1 MKTVRKLIIPILL
14 TILTAL
20 QFVCLVKGIIV
31 INWLGVAGYLN
42 AIVGFSVITAC
53 SWWVS
58 IGIIKMDKEN
68 LQPTKETMKYRRL
81 KNGKKKD

>member
-1 MKTVRKLIIPILL
+1 MKTFRKIIIPTLL
-14 TILTAL
+14 TVLTAV
-20 QFVCLVKGIIV
+20 QFLCLIKGVVV
-31 INWLGVAGYLN
+31 INWFGVCGYLN
-42 AIVGFSVITAC
+42 AIIGFGVITAC

>member
-14 TILTAL
+14 TILTVL
-20 QFVCLVKGIIV
+20 QFVCLVKGIV
-31 INWLGVAGYLN
+31 VMNWLGVAGYLN
-42 AIVGFSVITAC
+42 AIVGFSGITAC

>member
-20 QFVCLVKGIIV
+20 QFVCLVKGIVV

-81 KNGKKKD
+81 KNDKKKD

>member
-20 QFVCLVKGIIV
+20 QFVCLVKGIVV

>member
-20 QFVCLVKGIIV
+20 QFVCLVKGIVV

-58 IGIIKMDKEN
+58 IGIIRMDKEN

>member
-14 TILTAL
+14 TILTVL
-20 QFVCLVKGIIV
+20 QFVCLVKGIVV

>member
-20 QFVCLVKGIIV
+20 QFVCLVKGIVV
-31 INWLGVAGYLN
+31 INWFGVAGYLN

>member
-20 QFVCLVKGIIV
+20 QFVCLVEGIV
-31 INWLGVAGYLN
+31 VANWFGITGYLN

-58 IGIIKMDKEN
+58 IGIIKKDKEN